1 MAKTRL
7 NATYLV
13 AEFLKTHGKGMI
25 CDMKKVCGCNNVGDR
40 VMRLRN
46 DHKWQI
52 NTVLLEV
59 KDGIRIF
66 EYQLIEVGRMPKMIM

>member
-25 CDMKKVCGCNNVGDR
+25 CDMKKVCGCNNIPDR
-40 VMRLRN
+40 VMRLKRT
-46 DHKWQI
+46 HKWDI
-52 NTVLLEV
+52 KPILLGV

-66 EYQLIEVGRMPKMIM
+66 EYQVFEVGRMPKMIM